1 MNTLN
6 EYVVEELQERLDND
20 LTVYKTNSDA
30 SLGLSISDITDFKY
44 NVHQRY
50 IDMIVKELN
59 AISPNL
65 DKDIINK
72 ISNYNFNKFDLY
84 INKIEEE
91 HIKSLNFK
99 YLVHYCRLIEKL
111 LNDVI
116 KNKIDNRAMFEILE
130 ETSVYKVEK
139 QSVVG
144 NVRYGKDLSSLKN
157 SLEYTKVK
165 VTNDYFD
172 GTIMPFVSSF
182 KSKQNEYNRLTN
194 EYTKIISIIS
204 GFMDRLVKVLEENK
218 ENPYPNSTTVHK
230 ICIKAIRNVDK
241 LTGFIT
247 FCVLLKIQEFITKVI
262 SVQSL
267 YTDLLNTNVIVSEGF
282 NGNIIFPTDTHSLAE
297 NMLNG
302 KCSAFID
309 LTNQIYGY
317 YTLHNNLDYQ
327 LTYNDNYS
335 EPDRDKGKNYD
346 NSPYVDVANAI
357 GIISRGLDRLG
368 KEGDQYLM
376 MFDDVLK
383 ETGLNIPLKQR
394 YKNELEML
402 ANGVEKEL
410 PILDVDNI
418 DRKLWELI
426 SFKKNIE
433 ALTNLVHETYRK
445 IELLLERFGANI
457 NAEYK
462 DVDTI
467 NQYKIFLTDFISV
480 YRDFIENICGAL
492 ITRLNNLNDSLEK
505 STETLQPN
513 YVKPEV
519 TDSQLTAESFNF
531 MDIVYKETVQ
541 SIEDE
546 FRYNFICL
554 ENEYV
559 IRKHLQDTGY
569 QLVIEKDEGTNTG
582 STGTNGTTTGGT
594 TTTTT
599 SGTNSGSN
607 QPSTNTTDNKNN
619 TNSSNNTQ
627 NNQNQNNTNGNQN
640 DQNKDNTKV
649 QVNDNNGNGKSST
662 NVTGLIKKIIDKII
676 TAFKNIAM
684 KMAQKNDKWIQE
696 HKNALLNRSYAN
708 VTVNILPYHNIPIQ
722 SFTDDPKKLT
732 TNLNS
737 ITNQTLASLNSEQD
751 LYGKLFTFINGGIN
765 IQDGGTLSDAI
776 TKYYKVGG
784 SAKLEV
790 VEIANG
796 DLKSKING
804 DMIPYC
810 EKYPHDFLN
819 SLTTTMNQLKESADN
834 QVQKITSA
842 DSDNSLGDKPKWL
855 VTAIG
860 TYCGAL
866 CNAARDRYTD
876 YFKVLYSLLPKT
888 TSQNDNNQNNN
899 QINNNNNQNNQP
911 QQNNNNNNPPQNNN
925 TGDNGNNQ
933 NNNQPTQ

>member
-1 MNTLN
+1 MNTVN
-6 EYVVEELQERLDND
+6 EYIVEELQERLDND

-30 SLGLSISDITDFKY
+30 SLGLAVSDITDFKF

-50 IDMIVKELN
+50 IDMITKELN
-59 AISPNL
+59 AISPSL

-72 ISNYNFNKFDLY
+72 ISNYNFDKFNLY

-99 YLVHYCRLIEKL
+99 YLIHYCRLIEKL
-111 LNDVI
+111 LNDII
-116 KNKIDNRAMFEILE
+116 KNKDNDKAIFELLE
-130 ETSVYKVEK
+130 ETAVYRVEK

-144 NVRYGKDLSSLKN
+144 NVRYGKDLSALKN
-157 SLEYTKVK
+157 ELEYTKVK

-172 GTIMPFVSSF
+172 GTIMPFVNSF
-182 KSKQNEYNRLTN
+182 KSKQAECNRLANEYS
-194 EYTKIISIIS
+194 KVISIIS
-204 GFMDRLVKVLEENK
+204 EFIDRIIKVMTENK
-218 ENPYPNSTTVHK
+218 ENPYPNAKSVHK
-230 ICIKAIRNVDK
+230 ICVKTVRNIDK
-241 LTGFIT
+241 LTGFVT
-247 FCVLLKIQEFITKVI
+247 FCVLLKIQELVTRVI

-267 YTDLLNTNVIVSEGF
+267 YTDLLNTNVLISEGF
-282 NGNIIFPTDTHSLAE
+282 NGNVIFPTDTHSLAE

-317 YTLHNNLDYQ
+317 YTLHNNMEYQ
-327 LTYNDNYS
+327 LSYNDNYS
-335 EPDRDKGKNYD
+335 EPMKDREKNYD
-346 NSPYVDVANAI
+346 NSAYVDVANAI

-383 ETGLNIPLKQR
+383 ETGLNLPLKQQ

-445 IELLLERFGANI
+445 IQLLLERFGNNI
-457 NAEYK
+457 NSEYK
-462 DVDTI
+462 DIDTI
-467 NQYKIFLTDFISV
+467 NQYKIFLSDFIST
-480 YRDFIENICGAL
+480 YIDFIENVCGAL

-513 YVKPEV
+513 YVKPDV

-531 MDIVYKETVQ
+531 MDIVYNETVK
-541 SIEDE
+541 SIEDD

-569 QLVIEKDEGTNTG
+569 QLVIEDGEGTNAGNSGNGGTSTGG
-582 STGTNGTTTGGT
+582 STPSTS
-594 TTTTT
+594 T
-599 SGTNSGSN
+599 SGNSSGST
-607 QPSTNTTDNKNN
+607 QPSTSNANN
-619 TNSSNNTQ
+619 AKANANNSNPSQNNQ
-627 NNQNQNNTNGNQN
+627 NNNQNQNGQN
-640 DQNKDNTKV
+640 NNNTKV
-649 QVNDNNGNGKSST
+649 QVNDNNNQSKPST
-662 NVTGLIKKIIDKII
+662 GIIGLIKKIIEKII
-676 TAFKNIAM
+676 NAFRNIAM
-684 KMAQKNDKWIQE
+684 KMAQKNDKWIKD
-696 HKNALLNRSYAN
+696 HKNELLNRSYAN
-708 VTVNILPYHNIPIQ
+708 VTVNILPYHNIAVQ
-722 SFTDDPKKLT
+722 AFTEDPKKLT

-751 LYGKLFTFINGGIN
+751 LYGKLFTFINGGVN

-790 VEIANG
+790 VEVANG
-796 DLKSKING
+796 DLKSKIDG

-819 SLTTTMNQLKESADN
+819 SLTSTMNQLKESADQ

-842 DSDNSLGDKPKWL
+842 DSDNSLGDKPRWIIN
-855 VTAIG
+855 AIG

-876 YFKVLYSLLPKT
+876 YFKVLFSLLPKT

-899 QINNNNNQNNQP
+899 QNNNNQNNQP

-925 TGDNGNNQ
+925 NAGDNGNNQ